1 MPLGP
6 SQQYLAQYNT
16 YQLPG
21 YVQNEAFDSV
31 ANIANHY
38 APFADGSLSEYTG
51 LQNKVLSLTLK
62 VWEPSYLACKTEVS
76 KAATMLRSKKTGFA
90 PLYVHYT
97 DRYYEA
103 LTQSVKEEKTA
114 GTSVRTLEYQV
125 QFECKPWITSV
136 SGYSL
141 SGTGT
146 IDTDSVGRTIDDGGW
161 TPTRITVTGTN
172 VTISGYTATGDFA
185 GYVSISGAVT
195 SMVIDSDA
203 MTATIGGLNA
213 NDRMRWADY
222 RTYVG
227 PGKTFFVTTGASSM
241 TLQYNNRWYL

>member
-6 SQQYLAQYNT
+6 SQAYLAKYNNFV
-16 YQLPG
+16 LPG
-21 YVQNEAFDSV
+21 YVQNEQFDSTM
-31 ANIANHY
+31 NIANHY

-51 LQNKVLSLTLK
+51 LANKQLSLTLK
-62 VWEPSYLACKTEVS
+62 VWEPNYLACKTEVQ
-76 KAATMLRSKKTGFA
+76 KAATMLRSKRDGFA

-125 QFECKPWITSV
+125 QFECKPWTTST

-141 SGTGT
+141 TGT
-146 IDTDSVGRTIDDGGW
+146 SSNTDSVGRTISDGGW
-161 TPTRITVTGTN
+161 TPTLITVTGTD
-172 VTISGYTATGDFA
+172 VTISGYTDTGDFA
-185 GYVSISGAVT
+185 GFVSISGAV
-195 SMVIDSDA
+195 SGMIIDSA
-203 MTATIGGLNA
+203 AFTSTLGGLNA

-222 RTYVG
+222 RVYVG
-227 PGKTFFVTTGASSM
+227 PGKTNFVSTGASSM
-241 TLQYNNRWYL
+241 TITYNNRWYL